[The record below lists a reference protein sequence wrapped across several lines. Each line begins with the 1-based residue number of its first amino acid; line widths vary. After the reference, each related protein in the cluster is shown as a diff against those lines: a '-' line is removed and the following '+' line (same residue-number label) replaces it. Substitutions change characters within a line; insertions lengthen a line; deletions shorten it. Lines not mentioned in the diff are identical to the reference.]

1 MEPKRILC
9 RTRGGRTQG
18 WGNVFRL
25 ASFAEFCRARGRAEF
40 TFFAEG
46 PDEVVRF
53 LEGRGFPV
61 VHLGEGV
68 TLEEERAALAAHDR
82 VDLVM
87 VEMLDV
93 TPGRQRLL
101 REHTDRLVVFD
112 DLCDHVYD
120 ADLVVCGQALPSHAN
135 QQLSAAGTKFL
146 VGYDYFL
153 MRPEFRAYRERER
166 EYGAGLER
174 VLVTL
179 GGGRYDVGYRKA
191 ALALAELELERGRSV
206 AATFVLGYDDRAEL
220 RAAIRAVLPRAE
232 ILGGVSDLDRLLWE
246 HDVVIAGAGY
256 TKLEAAITRTPQV
269 VMSVQWHQIPLA
281 STFATCT
288 GVPDVGYMAYVQPS
302 RLAAELRALESR
314 EARVERARGARD
326 VVDGRGF
333 ERVYAA
339 AFGTSE
345 VESRCTV
352 PAE

>member
-25 ASFAEFCRARGRAEF
+25 ASFAEFCRARGRAEV

-53 LEGRGFPV
+53 LESRGFPV

-135 QQLSAAGTKFL
+135 RHLSAAGTKFL

-153 MRPEFRAYRERER
+153 MRPEFRAYGECKREHS
-166 EYGAGLER
+166 AGLER

-179 GGGRYDVGYRKA
+179 GGGCYDVGYRKA
-191 ALALAELELERGRSV
+191 ALALAEFESERGRGV
-206 AATFVLGYDDRAEL
+206 EATFVLGYDDREEL
-220 RAAIRAVLPRAE
+220 RAAIRAVLPRAD

-246 HDVVIAGAGY
+246 HDLVIASAGY
-256 TKLEAAITRTPQV
+256 TKLEAAILRTPQI

-281 STFATCT
+281 STFASCT

-302 RLAAELRALESR
+302 RLAAELRALEPRDVRAELAWS
-314 EARVERARGARD
+314 ARR
-326 VVDGRGF
+326 VVDGRGY

-339 AFGTSE
+339 AFGAGE
-345 VESRCTV
+345 VGSRCTV
-352 PAE
+352 PAA